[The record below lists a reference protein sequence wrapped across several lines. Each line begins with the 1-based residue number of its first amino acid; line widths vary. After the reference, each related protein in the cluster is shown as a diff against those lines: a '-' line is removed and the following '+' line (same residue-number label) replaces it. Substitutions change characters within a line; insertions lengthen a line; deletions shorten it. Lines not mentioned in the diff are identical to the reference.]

1 MEHNSLFEKTPPLKL
16 FFTAA
21 IPGGISMLASSLYGI
36 LDGIFV
42 GRILGETAFAA
53 VNLVFPLIFINFS
66 LADLIGVGSS
76 VPISIALG
84 KKEEKEADNLF
95 TCACMMIVLTGTL
108 MGVLFYLGAPALVR
122 LMGAEGE
129 LAALGVRYMRVYALT
144 SPVTTIVF
152 AMDNYLRICG
162 RLRSSMNLNIFMS
175 VISIVLEFTFLRI
188 FRWGISGAALAS
200 CSGMFICAILAFAP
214 FLRGKLLLKLRRP
227 HFSASMIRRV
237 IACGCPVFLSNIAG
251 RVTAIVLNMVLL
263 NFGGEMAISVYGV
276 LMYTGE
282 TLQSLLYGV
291 CDALQPAVG
300 YNWGA
305 GRRDRVRDIER
316 CCFTAS
322 AVISIGSMTLMYFLP
337 AEPDGVVCWQR
348 GPGVHGNGGSRHAA
362 VQFHLPDPLVLLCG
376 AELYDGCEPP
386 GSRRGAVRIDRVW
399 TAAFADCTVLA
410 SEADRRL
417 AELSGDLS
425 VGRNPRRDDPAA
437 VSQTVRSIIFP
448 NAGSIVRGVLC
459 GCANATGGVWTCN
472 RFCDKIEPSKRRRK
486 T

>member
-337 AEPDGVVCWQR
+337 AELTALFVGSV
-348 GPGVHGNGGSRHAA
+348 GPEFMAMAVPAMRLFSFTFLTRWFSFAVQSYMTAVSRPVHAA
-362 VQFHLPDPLVLLCG
+362 
-376 AELYDGCEPP
+376 A
-386 GSRRGAVRIDRVW
+386 
-399 TAAFADCTVLA
+399 
-410 SEADRRL
+410 
-417 AELSGDLS
+417 LS
-425 VGRNPRRDDPAA
+425 VLTAFGLPLLLIALFWPLKL
-437 VSQTVRSIIFP
+437 T
-448 NAGSIVRGVLC
+448 
-459 GCANATGGVWTCN
+459 GVWLNFPVTYLLAGILAAMILL
-472 RFCDKIEPSKRRRK
+472 RFHKQYAA
-486 T
+486 